1 MRRNARLPLLVTVL
15 VALLAM
21 AFVSRAQDGTPAAT
35 GADGGR
41 GGGATASEAARSAA
55 QNHLGLLSGGDWSGA
70 WDGWTRDAKQRV
82 PRATYVR
89 GSQACHPLL
98 AVPLQTVRAVLV
110 NDRTVDVDW
119 QGGGASGTLRMVYE
133 DGRWHVATPPAQR
146 CGLTSTPA
154 PPAPSAG

>member
-1 MRRNARLPLLVTVL
+1 MRRNSRLPLLVTVL

-21 AFVSRAQDGTPAAT
+21 AFVSRAQDGTPEASGAT
-35 GADGGR
+35 GR
-41 GGGATASEAARSAA
+41 GGATASEAARSAA

-70 WDGWTRDAKQRV
+70 WDGWSSDAKQRV

-89 GSQACHPLL
+89 AGQACHPLL
-98 AVPLQTVRAVLV
+98 AVPLQTARAVPV

-133 DGRWHVATPPAQR
+133 DGRWRVATPPAQR